1 MNTLRQFLLMDDGE
15 DQASVAHIITMSTI
29 AEAED
34 RLKTLEERLLA
45 VESTSA
51 GAASTADVELALHQY
66 QKQILGK
73 LKEVREKIAEEG
85 GDIST
90 IRRERD
96 EAVSQNALLS
106 KEIAKLN
113 YRVQHLVKALNA
125 EETRER

>member
-1 MNTLRQFLLMDDGE
+1 
-15 DQASVAHIITMSTI
+15 MSTI

-34 RLKTLEERLLA
+34 RLKSIEDRLLA

-51 GAASTADVELALHQY
+51 GTASTADVELALHQY

-73 LKEVREKIAEEG
+73 LKEVRDKIAEEG

-90 IRRERD
+90 IRKERD
-96 EAVSQNALLS
+96 EAVNQNALLV

-125 EETRER
+125 EEARS